1 MESQGLS
8 PNTMFETFCHSAGQ
22 FFETSG
28 VSCCAFSSRDGW
40 TIAANYGNCP
50 WGAPGE
56 PLAPSMEEW
65 VEKARR
71 NQKVTPC
78 SMAANDAAT
87 CSETQFTEMVVPF
100 LSQGQL
106 RGAAIMSWTAAVT
119 RPPDALVDRLTL
131 LGTFFA
137 GLLDNAQLFEQVFR
151 SRENWLRVIDS
162 IPDSIIA
169 HDDQGRIVRINRAL
183 SGRVGVHPSKLIGRP
198 IGDVLPIAANDAPCG
213 CPFCGA
219 AKDGIEGPI
228 DLFSDC
234 SFLVSTTRLAQYSD
248 REAQTIHVLVN
259 VRRQLEA
266 ERRLQRERDFNQ
278 QILTHTENMILV
290 LDASGRISYVNHRAA
305 EIGYSVDALLGLPLA
320 RLIHTSH
327 RPVFHQALRKV
338 LETEAVQVLELP
350 ILRSDGRA
358 ARYAVNLSSMGEEKS
373 GDHSIVV
380 VMTDV
385 TEAAQLQAELARSE
399 KMAALGRL
407 VAGVAHEVNNPLSAI
422 VGFTDL
428 LLENREIPSAA
439 REELGLILQEAE
451 RTRLIVQNMLRFA
464 REMPPHR
471 EPLQVNLVLR
481 QALKLRSY
489 GLASRNV
496 DIVERLSESL
506 PIVVADPGQLEQ
518 VFLNIL
524 NNAFDAL
531 EQTDRRGRIE
541 VETAVRGETVEICFR
556 DNGPGI
562 SNPERIFE
570 PFFTTKPV
578 GQGTGLGLSICYGII
593 QDHHGEIV
601 CENNAGAE
609 GCTFLIRLPAA
620 SMHAHGAVANANART

>member
-8 PNTMFETFCHSAGQ
+8 PNTMFETFCHSVGQ

-40 TIAANYGNCP
+40 TITANYGNCP

-56 PLAPSMEEW
+56 PLAPSIEEW

-71 NQKVTPC
+71 AQKVTTC
-78 SMAANDAAT
+78 CTARNDPST
-87 CSETQFTEMVVPF
+87 GSESQFTEVVVPF

-106 RGAAIMSWTAAVT
+106 RGATVLSWAAASA
-119 RPPDALVDRLTL
+119 PPSDVLVNRLTL

-137 GLLDNAQLFEQVFR
+137 GLLDHAQLFEQVFR

-162 IPDSIIA
+162 IPDSIIV

-183 SGRVGVHPSKLIGRP
+183 SGRVGAHPSKLIGRP
-198 IGDVLPIAANDAPCG
+198 ICDVLPISANGVPGG

-219 AKDGIEGPI
+219 GKEGLEGPI
-228 DLFSDC
+228 ELFSDC

-290 LDASGRISYVNHRAA
+290 LDASGQISYVNHRAA

-327 RPVFHQALRKV
+327 RPVFHEALRAI
-338 LETEAVQVLELP
+338 LETDAVQAVELP
-350 ILRSDGRA
+350 ILRSDGRV

-385 TEAAQLQAELARSE
+385 TEAALLQAELARSE

-428 LLENREIPSAA
+428 LLENREIPNAA
-439 REELGLILQEAE
+439 REELGLVLQEAE

-489 GLASRNV
+489 GLANRNV
-496 DIVERLSESL
+496 DIVERLTENL
-506 PIVVADPGQLEQ
+506 PVVVADPGQLEQ

-541 VETAVRGETVEICFR
+541 VETALRGQTVEICFR

-609 GCTFLIRLPAA
+609 GCAFLIRLPAA
-620 SMHAHGAVANANART
+620 SMHAHGAAANANART

>member
-1 MESQGLS
+1 
-8 PNTMFETFCHSAGQ
+8 
-22 FFETSG
+22 
-28 VSCCAFSSRDGW
+28 
-40 TIAANYGNCP
+40 
-50 WGAPGE
+50 
-56 PLAPSMEEW
+56 MEEW
-65 VEKARR
+65 VEKTRR
-71 NQKVTPC
+71 DQKVTSC
-78 SMAANDAAT
+78 CTAT
-87 CSETQFTEMVVPF
+87 KDSSTAGESQFTEVVVPF
-100 LSQGQL
+100 LSQGEL
-106 RGAAIMSWTAAVT
+106 RGAAVLSWAAVVA
-119 RPPDALVDRLTL
+119 PPSDVLLDRLTL

-162 IPDSIIA
+162 IPDSIIV

-183 SGRVGVHPSKLIGRP
+183 SGRVGAHPSKLIGRP
-198 IGDVLPIAANDAPCG
+198 IGDVLPIATNDAPGG
-213 CPFCGA
+213 CPFCGGT
-219 AKDGIEGPI
+219 KEGIEGPI

-266 ERRLQRERDFNQ
+266 ERGLQRERDFNQ

-290 LDASGRISYVNHRAA
+290 LDASGQISYVNHRAA

-327 RPVFHQALRKV
+327 RPVFHEALRKV
-338 LETEAVQVLELP
+338 LETDAVQALELP
-350 ILRSDGRA
+350 ILRSDGRV
-358 ARYAVNLSSMGEEKS
+358 ARYAVHLSSMGEEKS

-385 TEAAQLQAELARSE
+385 TEASQLQAELARSE

-428 LLENREIPSAA
+428 LLENREIPYAA

-496 DIVERLSESL
+496 DIVERLSENL
-506 PIVVADPGQLEQ
+506 PVVVADPSQLEQ

-541 VETAVRGETVEICFR
+541 VETAMRGETVEICFR

-562 SNPERIFE
+562 SNPDRIFE

-601 CENNAGAE
+601 CENNASAQ

-620 SMHAHGAVANANART
+620 SMHVHGAARNANART